1 MLTEFN
7 RRLRDRAAVTAA
19 ILSIFGANAANADE
33 KLGGA
38 HRNDVKT
45 VSPIKHV
52 IVIMGENR
60 TFDHLFAT
68 YQPRPGEHVDD
79 LLSKKIIN
87 IDGTPGPNYGLAAQ
101 NYASVTWP
109 PNIST
114 CNDRFANFNIT
125 RDNSRCLKEMKF
137 LSAHRSSNPICPA
150 TQSVSATCR
159 DVAAFE

>member
-101 NYASVTWP
+101 NYASVTGRLTSQP
-109 PNIST
+109 AMTASRIST
-114 CNDRFANFNIT
+114 
-125 RDNSRCLKEMKF
+125 SRGTI
-137 LSAHRSSNPICPA
+137 PD
-150 TQSVSATCR
+150 VSKR
-159 DVAAFE
+159 